1 MLRICMVLHH
11 CEKPFGGPE
20 LQALRLAKLFVAEG
34 HQVLIVARGSG
45 RYPKFENIAGIP
57 VYRLNHPGL
66 ASIEIFYRLF
76 LLRDSFD
83 IIHVHGTGRLA
94 TASIVFGHRFHK
106 KIFVKATMN
115 KGIVKEVKSGLP
127 ALSKKIKPF
136 LSNKIKK
143 LKEANAII
151 AITQDIVDDLQKHGF
166 QKEKIA
172 YIPNGVDTTAFYPPS
187 VEEKQKIRCALGL
200 PERKKIY
207 AFTGKITRRKG
218 IDIIL
223 EAWGKTTKARKDAL
237 LIVIGS
243 GIGEKDSLEDYAH
256 EYIKDH
262 SLADSVRFIGAVG
275 NVSEYLQAS
284 DVFIFPSRWEGL
296 PNSLLEA
303 MAVGLLCIASNI
315 DGVNE
320 IIIPEKTGVLTPVG
334 DSDALAQALD
344 NALWDQKPQLSA
356 AAAALIQKDFSI
368 NATKNQLHQLFKK

>member
-34 HQVLIVARGSG
+34 HQVLIVAKGSG

-115 KGIVKEVKSGLP
+115 KGIVKEVKAGLP

-187 VEEKQKIRCALGL
+187 VEEKQKIRCTLGL